1 MPEQITLWIPKG
13 INPDSKT
20 MEIASTMMN
29 DFGVSQIN
37 NDTYNNNYGEYYN
50 KHIRH
55 GETRY
60 ETFCLKNGV
69 GINVN
74 YLIENANKPTY
85 VTLLSLDVNPDD
97 PSDFNVL
104 ATIVFKWSPTANSAK
119 IQAFCSNQKLP
130 SKGAGTK
137 LLNLLKK
144 VLTRMGLNNIYL
156 NPVPE
161 AISYYSKQQFVE
173 ARNPKK
179 KVYDT
184 SSPKSKTKSKS
195 TSPGSNSNSKSKSKS
210 KSKTYKN
217 PPTMTIN
224 LRASS
229 NWKKAKTKMSSY
241 SALTRKTHG
250 KSHVPTSTKVL
261 MKKVDEI
268 VNGLGDLR
276 DFAEY
281 RDIIL
286 LLNKQGI
293 DLNDEEEDMVRRY
306 LMDQYDMY

>member
-1 MPEQITLWIPKG
+1 VE
-13 INPDSKT
+13 
-20 MEIASTMMN
+20 
-29 DFGVSQIN
+29 
-37 NDTYNNNYGEYYN
+37 
-50 KHIRH
+50 
-55 GETRY
+55 
-60 ETFCLKNGV
+60 
-69 GINVN
+69 

-85 VTLLSLDVNPDD
+85 VTLLSLDINPDD

-161 AISYYSKQQFVE
+161 AVSYYSKQQFVE

-195 TSPGSNSNSKSKSKS
+195 RSPGSNSNSKSKSKS
-210 KSKTYKN
+210 KPKTYKK

-224 LRASS
+224 LRASR

-250 KSHVPTSTKVL
+250 KSHMSTATKVL

-268 VNGLGDLR
+268 VNGLHGDLR
-276 DFAEY
+276 DFAQQE
-281 RDIIL
+281 DIIK
-286 LLNKQGI
+286 LLNRQGI

-306 LMDQYDMY
+306 LMDQYDIY